1 MAISKDE
8 TIYSPDFVRHVQLGP
23 GKVVDQKANR
33 ITVQFRNPN
42 GRLEDKTYKYEIDD
56 WKIKEIFENSIG
68 GLFFQEPE
76 KVISIIDDHDPK
88 IVELCLR
95 ESNGEATQKEIRG
108 LLEPL
113 VSANN
118 HEWNKWWK
126 KVGQRLRNYKSVSF
140 DKKEKA
146 YKILDTQIQKSTL
159 SGLTTDS
166 IGAYESDQLADLS
179 ELIFDRIPEFQ
190 DIDKALMKALWDRLC
205 QVINEISP
213 RGREVSA
220 LLALGELLSDL
231 LSIQNS
237 WISLIKEWVG
247 NDEVNVLGTRDSNI
261 REYAL
266 KALGNLEWKKKRE
279 TLAFYILHEE
289 SGEKNRMSASRL
301 LWVACK
307 NEPKQ
312 YFDFL
317 IKATKSLRV
326 PNRSPL
332 IFIPSR
338 AKRVLNCSVEFIRD
352 IQEYN
357 MIETFCAASTRLLI
371 SFFTSHFPPPLESK
385 LAQDMLLIWLSWK
398 SKVENLLSSAD
409 TWIIWI
415 NFPLILRSCSEHV
428 RQDFF
433 YGNKDV
439 DVNKWIENISS
450 TLTEQA
456 NEDRIENAATLY
468 ELLTLIMDRSKAE
481 QRLRLAL
488 NDGVFRSQEAKE
500 WALSH
505 TVKHKIHYESKT
517 SQDEVIEKQFAEMA
531 FHPKEKRIATDF
543 GRLLL
548 ILKEQEMPLLEG
560 ISNLEE
566 LVGLYEPARIDSIQT
581 VKSFIDLIKEG
592 LHELKDFLKLEFIG
606 TVGEI
611 EEYNFNKHEL
621 VDKDIKHPKYVK
633 ILNSGI
639 GKRMDNGLLEII
651 LKAMVNPV
659 TGGSS

>member
-42 GRLEDKTYKYEIDD
+42 GRLEDKTYIYEIDD

-76 KVISIIDDHDPK
+76 KVISIIDDHHPE

-113 VSANN
+113 VTANN

-140 DKKEKA
+140 DKKEKV

-190 DIDKALMKALWDRLC
+190 GIDKALMKALWDRLC

-231 LSIQNS
+231 LSIQNP
-237 WISLIKEWVG
+237 WISLIRKWVG
-247 NDEVNVLGTRDSNI
+247 NDEVNVLGIRDSKI

-289 SGEKNRMSASRL
+289 SGEKNRMLASRL
-301 LWVACK
+301 LWFACK

-317 IKATKSLRV
+317 IKATRALRV
-326 PNRSPL
+326 LNRSPL

-338 AKRVLNCSVEFIRD
+338 AKRVLNCSVEFIRE

-357 MIETFCAASTRLLI
+357 MIKTFCAASTKLLI

-385 LAQDMLLIWLSWK
+385 LAQDMLLIWLVWK
-398 SKVENLLSSAD
+398 RKVENLLSPAD

-415 NFPLILRSCSEHV
+415 NFPLILRSCSEHG
-428 RQDFF
+428 RQAF

-450 TLTEQA
+450 ALIEQA
-456 NEDRIENAATLY
+456 NEDRIDNAATLY
-468 ELLTLIMDRSKAE
+468 DLLTLIMDRSKAE

-505 TVKHKIHYESKT
+505 TVKHKIHYEPKT
-517 SQDEVIEKQFAEMA
+517 IQNEVIEKQFAEIA
-531 FHPKEKRIATDF
+531 LHPKEKRIATDF

-548 ILKEQEMPLLEG
+548 ILKEKETSLLEG

-566 LVGLYEPARIDSIQT
+566 LVYLYEPARIDSIQA
-581 VKSFIDLIKEG
+581 VKSFTDLIKDS
-592 LHELKDFLKLEFIG
+592 LYELKDFLKLEFVG
-606 TVGEI
+606 AVGEI

-621 VDKDIKHPKYVK
+621 VDKAIQHPKYVE
-633 ILNSGI
+633 ILYSGI
-639 GKRMDNGLLEII
+639 GKRMNNGFLEII
-651 LKAMVNPV
+651 LKAIVNPI